1 LAAALSILREFS
13 RPFRKRTSPADGAY
27 GLSDMRLNTFLERRS
42 PLFISASG
50 VLLVALLGILD
61 YLNGPDFS
69 LLIFYAVPVY
79 VAAWYSGRR
88 AGLALCAAS
97 GLAWVVGAYATSEH
111 FSTPVIAYWNAF
123 VRLGFMVVLAHIFA
137 AFRTSL
143 AHERE
148 LARTD
153 YLTGAFNGRS
163 FGETAAAEIARA
175 RRHAHPFSVA
185 YVDVDDFKQVNDR
198 QGHSA
203 GDRLL
208 KAVADALRRNVRG
221 VDTVAR
227 IGGDEFAV
235 LMPETDSRAAQVV
248 MRRMRRRLLEETHGA
263 GWPVTVSV
271 GVVTFDTPPDSV
283 DDLLRAADDVMYSAK
298 RGGKNAL
305 RHITADN
312 VARPAD
318 AA

>member
-1 LAAALSILREFS
+1 
-13 RPFRKRTSPADGAY
+13 
-27 GLSDMRLNTFLERRS
+27 MRLNTFLERRS
-42 PLFISASG
+42 PAFVFAAG
-50 VLLVALLGILD
+50 TLLVTLLGLLD

-69 LLIFYAVPVY
+69 LLIFYVVPVF
-79 VAAWYSGRR
+79 VASWYAGRR
-88 AGLALCAAS
+88 AGLLVCAAS
-97 GLAWVVGAYATSEH
+97 GLAWLAGAYATSGH
-111 FSTPVIAYWNAF
+111 FSSPFVAYWNAA
-123 VRLGFMVVLAHIFA
+123 VRLGFMVILAHIVA
-137 AFRTSL
+137 AFKTSL

-148 LARTD
+148 AARTD

-163 FGETAAAEIARA
+163 FGETAAAEIVRA
-175 RRHAHPFSVA
+175 QRHGRPFSVA
-185 YVDVDDFKQVNDR
+185 YLDVDDFKAVNDR

-235 LMPETDSRAAQVV
+235 LMPETDARAAQLV
-248 MRRMRRRLLEETHGA
+248 MRRVRRRLLEETRRA
-263 GWPVTVSV
+263 GWPVTASV

-283 DDLLRAADDVMYSAK
+283 DDLLRAADDAMYSAK

-305 RHITADN
+305 RHTTA
-312 VARPAD
+312 APAALPAD

>member
-1 LAAALSILREFS
+1 
-13 RPFRKRTSPADGAY
+13 
-27 GLSDMRLNTFLERRS
+27 MRLNTFLQRRS
-42 PLFISASG
+42 PAFIFTASL
-50 VLLVALLGILD
+50 LLVALLGVLD

-69 LLIFYAVPVY
+69 LLIFYAVPVF
-79 VAAWYSGRR
+79 VAAWYAGRR
-88 AGLALCAAS
+88 ESFFVCAAS
-97 GLAWVVGAYATSEH
+97 GLAGFAVAYVTSEH
-111 FSTPVIAYWNAF
+111 FSSPFVAYWNAA
-123 VRLGFMVVLAHIFA
+123 VRFGFIILLAHVVA
-137 AFRTSL
+137 AFKNSF
-143 AHERE
+143 AQERE

-175 RRHAHPFSVA
+175 RRHSHPFSVA
-185 YVDVDDFKQVNDR
+185 YIDVDDFKQVNDR

-208 KAVADALRRNVRG
+208 KAVADGLRRNVRG

-235 LMPETDSRAAQVV
+235 LMPETDAHAAQVA
-248 MRRMRRRLLEETHGA
+248 MRRTRRRLLEETRRA
-263 GWPVTVSV
+263 GWPVTISV
-271 GVVTFDTPPDSV
+271 GVVTFDHAPDSV
-283 DDLLRAADDVMYSAK
+283 DDLLRAADDCMYSAK

-305 RHITADN
+305 RHTTAAN
-312 VARPAD
+312 TARPAD

>member
-1 LAAALSILREFS
+1 
-13 RPFRKRTSPADGAY
+13 
-27 GLSDMRLNTFLERRS
+27 MRLKTFLQRRS
-42 PLFISASG
+42 ASFIFVASLLLV
-50 VLLVALLGILD
+50 VLLGVLD

-69 LLIFYAVPVY
+69 LLIFYAVPVF

-88 AGLALCAAS
+88 DGLLVCAAS
-97 GLAWVVGAYATSEH
+97 GLTWLAVAYATSGH
-111 FSTPVIAYWNAF
+111 FSSPFVAYWNAG
-123 VRLGFMVVLAHIFA
+123 VRLGFIVLLAHIVA
-137 AFRTSL
+137 AFKTSL
-143 AHERE
+143 SHERE
-148 LARTD
+148 IARTD

-163 FGETAAAEIARA
+163 FGEIAAAEIARA
-175 RRHAHPFSVA
+175 QRHAHPFSVA
-185 YVDVDDFKQVNDR
+185 YIDVDDFKQINDR

-235 LMPETDSRAAQVV
+235 LMPETDARAAQVV
-248 MRRMRRRLLEETHGA
+248 MRRTRRRLLEETRRV
-263 GWPVTVSV
+263 GWPVTFSV
-271 GVVTFDTPPDSV
+271 GVVTFDAPPDSV
-283 DDLLRAADDVMYSAK
+283 DALLRAADETMYSAK

-305 RHITADN
+305 RHTTATRHITTL
-312 VARPAD
+312 PAD

>member
-1 LAAALSILREFS
+1 
-13 RPFRKRTSPADGAY
+13 
-27 GLSDMRLNTFLERRS
+27 MRLNTLLERRS
-42 PLFISASG
+42 PIFIYAAG
-50 VLLVALLGILD
+50 ILLVALLGLLD

-69 LLIFYAVPVY
+69 LLIFYAVPVFA
-79 VAAWYSGRR
+79 AAWYAGRR
-88 AGLALCAAS
+88 AGLFMCAAG
-97 GLAWVVGAYATSEH
+97 GLTWFVVAYATTGH
-111 FSTPVIAYWNAF
+111 FSTPLIAYWNAA
-123 VRLGFMVVLAHIFA
+123 VRLGFMFVLAHIVA
-137 AFRTSL
+137 AFKTSL

-208 KAVADALRRNVRG
+208 KAVADSLRRNVRG

-235 LMPETDSRAAQVV
+235 LMPETDSRAAHVV
-248 MRRMRRRLLEETHGA
+248 MRRMRRRLLEETGRA

-271 GVVTFDTPPDSV
+271 GVVTFDAPPDSV
-283 DDLLRAADDVMYSAK
+283 DDLLRAADDCMYSAK

-305 RHITADN
+305 RHTTAVN
-312 VARPAD
+312 VPRPAD

>member
-1 LAAALSILREFS
+1 
-13 RPFRKRTSPADGAY
+13 
-27 GLSDMRLNTFLERRS
+27 MRLNTFLERRS
-42 PLFISASG
+42 SIFIFAAG
-50 VLLVALLGILD
+50 ILLVALLGVLD

-69 LLIFYAVPVY
+69 MLVFYAVPVF

-97 GLAWVVGAYATSEH
+97 GIAWVVVAYATKEH
-111 FSTPVIAYWNAF
+111 FSTPAIAYWNASL
-123 VRLGFMVVLAHIFA
+123 RLGFMVVLAHIFA
-137 AFRTSL
+137 AFRISL

-163 FGETAAAEIARA
+163 FGETAATEIARA
-175 RRHAHPFSVA
+175 HRHAHPFSVA
-185 YVDVDDFKQVNDR
+185 YVDIDDFKQVNDR

-208 KAVADALRRNVRG
+208 KTVADALSRNVRG

-235 LMPETDSRAAQVV
+235 LMPETDSRAAHVV
-248 MRRMRRRLLEETHGA
+248 MRRMRRSLLEETGRA

-283 DDLLRAADDVMYSAK
+283 DDLMRAADDCMYSAK

-305 RHITADN
+305 RHTTAVN
-312 VARPAD
+312 APRPAD

>member
-1 LAAALSILREFS
+1 
-13 RPFRKRTSPADGAY
+13 
-27 GLSDMRLNTFLERRS
+27 MRLRTFLQRRS
-42 PLFISASG
+42 PAFVYVACM
-50 VLLVALLGILD
+50 LLVALLGLLD

-69 LLIFYAVPVY
+69 LLIFYVVPVF
-79 VAAWYSGRR
+79 VASWYAGRR
-88 AGLALCAAS
+88 PGLLVCAAS
-97 GLAWVVGAYATSEH
+97 GLTWLAVAYATSGH
-111 FSTPVIAYWNAF
+111 FSSPFVAYWNAG
-123 VRLGFMVVLAHIFA
+123 VRIGFVVLLAHFVA
-137 AFRTSL
+137 AFRASL
-143 AHERE
+143 THERE
-148 LARTD
+148 MARTD

-175 RRHAHPFSVA
+175 RRHARPFSVA
-185 YVDVDDFKQVNDR
+185 YIDVDDFKAVNDR

-235 LMPETDSRAAQVV
+235 LMPETDARAAQVV
-248 MRRMRRRLLEETHGA
+248 MRRVRRRLLEETRRA
-263 GWPVTVSV
+263 GWPVTASV
-271 GVVTFDTPPDSV
+271 GVVTFAVAPDSV
-283 DDLLRAADDVMYSAK
+283 DDVLRAADEAMYSAK

-305 RHITADN
+305 RHTNAAPA
-312 VARPAD
+312 ARPAD

>member
-1 LAAALSILREFS
+1 MI
-13 RPFRKRTSPADGAY
+13 
-27 GLSDMRLNTFLERRS
+27 LNTFLQRRS
-42 PLFISASG
+42 PAFIFTASL
-50 VLLVALLGILD
+50 LLVALLGVLD

-69 LLIFYAVPVY
+69 LLIFYAVPVF
-79 VAAWYSGRR
+79 VAAWYAGRR
-88 AGLALCAAS
+88 EGFIVCAAS
-97 GLAWVVGAYATSEH
+97 GLAGFAVAYVTSEH
-111 FSTPVIAYWNAF
+111 FSSPFVAYWNAA
-123 VRLGFMVVLAHIFA
+123 VRFGFIVLLAHVVA
-137 AFRTSL
+137 AFKNSL
-143 AHERE
+143 AQERE

-175 RRHAHPFSVA
+175 RRHSHPFSVA
-185 YVDVDDFKQVNDR
+185 YIDVDDFKQINDR

-208 KAVADALRRNVRG
+208 KTVADGLRRNVRD

-235 LMPETDSRAAQVV
+235 LMPETDAHAAQVA
-248 MRRMRRRLLEETHGA
+248 MRRTRRRLLEETRRA
-263 GWPVTVSV
+263 CWPVTISV
-271 GVVTFDTPPDSV
+271 GVVTFDHAPDSV
-283 DDLLRAADDVMYSAK
+283 DDILRAADDVMYSAK

-305 RHITADN
+305 RHTTAAAN
-312 VARPAD
+312 ARPAD